1 MADESG
7 RAVDTVVVVRARSAD
22 LDGYWPG
29 GAGHE
34 LAYWR
39 RRCAAAE
46 ARAERLREELDRLLR
61 RGAR

>member
-7 RAVDTVVVVRARSAD
+7 RAVDTVAAVVSRAVTQ
-22 LDGYWPG
+22 DGYWWG

-39 RRCAAAE
+39 RRCAEAE
-46 ARAERLREELDRLLR
+46 ARAERLETELTRLLR
-61 RGAR
+61 RGGR